1 MPLVTYVLPRTN
13 ITVSNAFI
21 IGEQVK
27 FLRDLH
33 TYLGSHISVGWIR
46 TWTYW
51 FSQFV
56 EQKSVKRQGLL
67 KGKFALF
74 QGPATRQRVGGG
86 VGGGGG
92 ETRVQRLTPCCWR
105 SLDKGFYRWREGT
118 TCRNSA
124 VSSDGH
130 HEIHHCSLTSVT
142 LIVSK
147 TIHLQFQGWIVS
159 NSLRPFFRT
168 VPAYVVTSVCSS
180 CSSLLHLGFQGM

>member
-1 MPLVTYVLPRTN
+1 MLWITGQIAYNFAVKSRVQLLAAQKPLKK
-13 ITVSNAFI
+13 
-21 IGEQVK
+21 G
-27 FLRDLH
+27 
-33 TYLGSHISVGWIR
+33 GW
-46 TWTYW
+46 W
-51 FSQFV
+51 
-56 EQKSVKRQGLL
+56 
-67 KGKFALF
+67 KGMFALSWML
-74 QGPATRQRVGGG
+74 ASRVGTGG
-86 VGGGGG
+86 RGM
-92 ETRVQRLTPCCWR
+92 TPVQRLTLCHWQ
-105 SLDKGFYRWREGT
+105 SVDKGFYRWREGT